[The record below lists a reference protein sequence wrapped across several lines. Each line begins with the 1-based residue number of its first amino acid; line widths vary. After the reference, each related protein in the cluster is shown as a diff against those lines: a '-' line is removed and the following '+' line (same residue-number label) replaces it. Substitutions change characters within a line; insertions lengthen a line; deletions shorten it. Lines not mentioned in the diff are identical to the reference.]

1 MKGTHTGLRRVFRIL
16 GAIFGVLVLGLIL
29 AVPSAVSGN
38 GGQGGFSKKEIRSIA
53 PLLKRHGTVGLSETK
68 ADGSPSAITLAIKIN
83 APRETV
89 FQVFKNP
96 ENFYYISRL
105 FKENK
110 IIQKHD
116 NTIAYSWASR
126 HKWLSV
132 VGENTITVFPPRRI
146 DASINKSTL
155 GAGKFKMYLH
165 KDGEDGTILSL
176 SGIVDVKSS
185 EWLIRFLVGGNPSM
199 RQAMNMA
206 IGIVVVKGVKA
217 MAERI
222 VVGRPFEKHRTR
234 GKRRGPLK
242 PLSKK
247 DLAAV
252 KPLLERGA
260 VILTD
265 SVRRGRLTQATV
277 VKKIQAPATKFL
289 LAAATPEFYPKIITA
304 ISGIKIHSRTDKRTE
319 FSWTLGF
326 SIFSLT
332 SRNRLS
338 FTRDGVIIEG
348 LDGALEG
355 ALWRWQVAEQTPNSC
370 TVAYH
375 GWVNMLKAGSI
386 LAKSVKVE
394 PYMEHGLV
402 VGSNMVMLRA
412 MEKVVEAK

>member
-1 MKGTHTGLRRVFRIL
+1 MKGTHTGLRRVFLIL
-16 GAIFGVLVLGLIL
+16 CAILSTLVLGLIW
-29 AVPSAVSGN
+29 AVPSAV
-38 GGQGGFSKKEIRSIA
+38 GGDGGPGGFSKEEIRSIG
-53 PLLKRHGTVGLSETK
+53 PLLKRHGTVGLSETN
-68 ADGSPSAITLAIKIN
+68 ADGSPSAMTLAIKIN

-89 FQVFKNP
+89 FKVFEKP
-96 ENFYYISRL
+96 ENFYYVSRL

-110 IIQKHD
+110 IIQKHG
-116 NTIAYSWASR
+116 NTMAYSWASR

-146 DASINKSTL
+146 DASIDKSTL

-165 KDGEDGTILSL
+165 KDGEKGTILIL
-176 SGIVDVKSS
+176 SGLVDVKSS

-217 MAERI
+217 MAERM

-234 GKRRGPLK
+234 GRRKGPLK
-242 PLSKK
+242 PLTKN
-247 DLAAV
+247 DLTAIN
-252 KPLLERGA
+252 PLLERGA
-260 VILTD
+260 VVLTD
-265 SVRRGRLTQATV
+265 SVGRGRLTQATV
-277 VKKIQAPATKFL
+277 VKKIQASANKFL
-289 LAAATPEFYPKIITA
+289 LAAATPEFYPKIIKA
-304 ISGIKIHSRTDKRTE
+304 ISGIRIHSRTDKRTE

-348 LDGALEG
+348 LDGALGG
-355 ALWRWQVAEQTPNSC
+355 ALWRWQIAEESKNSC

-375 GWVNMLKAGSI
+375 GWVDLLKAGSI
-386 LAKSVKVE
+386 LEKSVKVE

-402 VGSNMVMLRA
+402 AGSNMVMLRA
-412 MEKVVEAK
+412 MERVVEAK